1 MGYLL
6 ILGGLLVL
14 WLFTSKTKSKDIKSA
29 VKFTKEAKKGAH
41 KLLEDADS
49 SYSEFSKNFESSVA
63 EFSRKSEEKVVK
75 QSKDFLLQM
84 SKQEDIDKLNENSE
98 AIGIGRYDDVTNIVD
113 YFKEKDRFDE
123 ISHLVIKENKPER
136 LFSSS
141 KNAKY
146 FINREYGKYLKEKE
160 KAEREK
166 KVDLS

>member
-14 WLFTSKTKSKDIKSA
+14 WLFKSTTKSDDINKA
-29 VKFTKEAKKGAH
+29 INFTRELNNETHKFFEGVNNSLDEFNEKLDEKNIRDYKKN
-41 KLLEDADS
+41 LLD
-49 SYSEFSKNFESSVA
+49 KCK
-63 EFSRKSEEKVVK
+63 R
-75 QSKDFLLQM
+75 
-84 SKQEDIDKLNENSE
+84 EDIDSINKSLEGLGVS
-98 AIGIGRYDDVTNIVD
+98 RYDDVTDIVD

-123 ISHLVIKENKPER
+123 ISHLVIEENKPRR

-146 FINREYGKYLKEKE
+146 FINREYGKYLREKE